1 MRIPMTTSRRAA
13 RRASVAA
20 VALTLVLAACGLDQ
34 VTIPPLEGPS
44 ELGTSLTLTVDPDVL
59 TADGLSTAWVEAVVR
74 NQNGERWQ
82 GKEILFAL
90 ADEDGNFADIGK
102 LYDPRGPGVEDFR
115 LHAGTATASTDGDG
129 VARVIYQSPMRP
141 GATANQTAII
151 TARPVGLDANAAL
164 NRTVRIEL
172 KSAEPRIF
180 PQTPNN
186 TDPVCGFNAVAPM
199 SGQTCTG
206 GAGGT
211 PQTCTINVNTLVQ
224 YHSTSSDE
232 DGVIVRYQWY
242 FGDGT
247 PMEDA
252 PDIDHI
258 YRTAGTFTTTHIVT
272 DDDGSLAACSG
283 SVTVQ

>member
-1 MRIPMTTSRRAA
+1 MKIPMKRTRRAA
-13 RRASVAA
+13 RRAGAPA
-20 VALTLVLAACGLDQ
+20 LALTLVLAACGLDQ

-44 ELGTSLTLTVDPDVL
+44 ELALSLRLTVDPDVL
-59 TADGLSTAWVEAVVR
+59 TADGLSTAWVEAIVH

-90 ADEDGNFADIGK
+90 ADEDGYFADIGK
-102 LYDPRGPGVEDFR
+102 LFNPMGPRVEDYR
-115 LHAGTATASTDGDG
+115 LHAGTATVSTDGEG

-141 GATANQTAII
+141 GASANQTAII

-180 PQTPNN
+180 PQVPGN
-186 TDPVCGFNAVAPM
+186 TDPVCGFTAVAPM
-199 SGQTCTG
+199 SGQTCAG
-206 GAGGT
+206 GVGGT
-211 PQTCTINVNTLVQ
+211 PPTCTINVNTLVQ
-224 YHSTSSDE
+224 FHSTSSDA

-242 FGDGT
+242 FGDAT

-252 PDIDHI
+252 PDVDHI
-258 YRTAGTFTTTHIVT
+258 YRTGGTFTTTHIVT
-272 DDDGSLAACSG
+272 DDDGSVAACSG